1 MMKTLRR
8 RFIVFA
14 MAAVSALLLV
24 LVVAISTLCGVLL
37 NRQSDMIL
45 ETLVNAEGLFNEMRF
60 ERAPF
65 LAPPIDMD
73 SMQATRFF
81 TVRMNEAGVVTAV
94 NIEQISSVSVEEA
107 SSYAAMV
114 DDYKGHV
121 AGYKYAVKTLGTERL
136 VVFMDMG
143 AQTNTLVMVVL
154 LSASIALACWLVALA
169 FVVFFSGR
177 VVRPI
182 VAGIEKQ
189 KQFITNAG
197 HELKTPLAIIQS
209 NNDAS
214 MLLYGETK
222 YSNNIK
228 LQTQRLNMLMTNL
241 LTLAKLDESATL
253 PMAVVNL
260 SPLVETALVGYEDAC
275 RQKGVALH
283 SVIAPDVTLLVHRET
298 FVQMVSAL
306 LDNAIKYT
314 VAGGDIVVSLTEK
327 EGRVTFIE
335 ENSCEGDIDMDL
347 ERLFERFY
355 RGDAARTQDS
365 ASSGFGIGLS
375 AARMIAESFGGTLS
389 AEWAAE
395 GRIRFIACF

>member
-1 MMKTLRR
+1 
-8 RFIVFA
+8 
-14 MAAVSALLLV
+14 
-24 LVVAISTLCGVLL
+24 
-37 NRQSDMIL
+37 
-45 ETLVNAEGLFNEMRF
+45 
-60 ERAPF
+60 
-65 LAPPIDMD
+65 
-73 SMQATRFF
+73 
-81 TVRMNEAGVVTAV
+81 MNEAGEVTAV